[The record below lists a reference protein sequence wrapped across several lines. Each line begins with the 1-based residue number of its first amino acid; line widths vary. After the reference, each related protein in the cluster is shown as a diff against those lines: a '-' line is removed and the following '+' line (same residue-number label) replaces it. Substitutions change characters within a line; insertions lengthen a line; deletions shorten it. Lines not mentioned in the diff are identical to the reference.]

1 MKMWPAKCSKIH
13 MYVVTVRMKKIIRYV
28 FLLKENK
35 DDNYMGFIRLISSL
49 KNVWKKNRNPLLRK
63 SILAYS

>member
-1 MKMWPAKCSKIH
+1 

-35 DDNYMGFIRLISSL
+35 DDNYLGSIKKISSL
-49 KNVWKKNRNPLLRK
+49 KNV
-63 SILAYS
+63 

>member
-13 MYVVTVRMKKIIRYV
+13 MYVVTVRMKKNIRYV

-35 DDNYMGFIRLISSL
+35 DDNYLGCIKKISSL
-49 KNVWKKNRNPLLRK
+49 KNV
-63 SILAYS
+63 